1 MSTRVRTAAVEDLAE
16 ILRIVNLAYRVE
28 DFFIDGDR
36 ITPADLRERF
46 DRPEAEFL
54 VVDGATP
61 GHLAAAV
68 HFESRA
74 DHGWFGLLAVDPVAQ
89 GAGHARALIEA
100 MEARCR
106 RLGLASLEI
115 EVVDLREE
123 LPAFY
128 ARLGFVDVAR
138 KPFLDVHKLKRPAE
152 LVVMQKWVRGRR
164 S

>member
-1 MSTRVRTAAVEDLAE
+1 MSTRVRTAAVEDLGE

-36 ITPADLRERF
+36 ITPVDLRERF
-46 DRPEAEFL
+46 DRVGAELL
-54 VVDGATP
+54 VVDAAAG
-61 GHLAAAV
+61 GLAAAV
-68 HFESRA
+68 HFEARG

-89 GAGHARALIEA
+89 GEGHARALIDA
-100 MEARCR
+100 MEERCR
-106 RLGLASLEI
+106 RIGLAHLEI

-128 ARLGFVDVAR
+128 ARLGFVEVAR

-152 LVVMQKWVRGRR
+152 LVVMEKRVVGRR